1 MATPQPRKGFT
12 NPDFFGDAIIS
23 ALHEYSD
30 TIAAGTLAAVD
41 TVSKEVNAE
50 IKKHIT
56 FVPRTGKYVKSF
68 RIKTMYSDKRNK
80 RNTWYVANG
89 EHRKTHLLENGHD
102 ITRNGVVVGKAKAY
116 PHIKHGEDLAARRL
130 PELIE
135 GVIRNG

>member
-41 TVSKEVNAE
+41 TVTKEVNAE

-68 RIKTMYSDKRNK
+68 RTKTTFSDKRNK

-89 EHRKTHLLENGHD
+89 EHRKTHLLENGHVN
-102 ITRNGVVVGKAKAY
+102 RNGTRTRAF
-116 PHIKHGEDLAARRL
+116 PHIKYGEELAVNRL